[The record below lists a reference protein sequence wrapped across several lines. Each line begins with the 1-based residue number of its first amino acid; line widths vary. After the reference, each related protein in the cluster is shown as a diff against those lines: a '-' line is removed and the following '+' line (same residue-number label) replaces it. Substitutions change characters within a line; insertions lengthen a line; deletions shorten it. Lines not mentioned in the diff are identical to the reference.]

1 MARMN
6 REQAIREAIRTE
18 IRKGAMRLGEQMK
31 DFRDDL
37 RDVQIK
43 LDKLRE
49 EMDA

>member
-1 MARMN
+1 MN

-31 DFRDDL
+31 DFLGEL
-37 RDVQIK
+37 RDMQIK
-43 LDKLRE
+43 LDELRK